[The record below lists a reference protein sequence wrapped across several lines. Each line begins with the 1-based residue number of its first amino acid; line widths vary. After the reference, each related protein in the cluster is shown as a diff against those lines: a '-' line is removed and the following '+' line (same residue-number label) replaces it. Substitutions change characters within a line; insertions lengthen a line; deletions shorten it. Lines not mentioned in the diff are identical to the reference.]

1 MESLTSM
8 NKSWMKGIFFSVVL
22 LFSIS
27 LITIIPTAYA
37 EVEVKSFALDE
48 TTIMELTNN
57 SDEEVSTL
65 RIWLGSGFNF
75 QSFKTEQG
83 WTGEKTPQGVI
94 VFTSPDPV
102 KPGESVK
109 FGIKTDKISSG
120 INWKAL
126 DKENKQIDTSK
137 TLPGEL
143 PTIQQSSQLEETKDE
158 IQDDAESMTKESLFR
173 IVPEK
178 PNVGS
183 NIRVT
188 GDDFGPSQEFDFYIN
203 SEKIGSFK
211 TDSDGHFMTTMKI
224 PEDQEPERV
233 DFKVKSKEGE
243 ERKVSLRIDE
253 VETRIPPS
261 ENVKLTIQGIPDIVH
276 RGDLLEV
283 SGTAQPNSAITAKV
297 TTSEGEII
305 NTRTA
310 EVDSKGNWKTEEPV
324 LIPLDTPFGEYS
336 ATISDGREEILV
348 SWTVESAKDIL
359 MTPVNLKVEL
369 GDIMKFN
376 GTALPNIPIELI
388 LEDPL
393 GKELA
398 SDIIQI
404 GDSGIVEFEYETTQ
418 TSTEGTYT
426 LIATQENEKEFIFAG
441 VGQLPTIPVNLEFDK
456 LNYKP
461 GDTAIISLSGKP
473 SDIVSLL
480 IIDPS
485 DKPKGEAI
493 SITLQADARA
503 THSLDLDGFASGV
516 YSAVVSKGSTQ
527 SAEIFTVGL
536 QTGSGEI
543 SINTTK
549 GEYNPGDSILILGD
563 TNENILL
570 TINLIDPDG
579 NVVKTKETFSD
590 KNGKISED
598 SFRIPSG
605 GEPGSWTINAKSGA
619 NFDNIEIK
627 VLGTIYDGIVVSI
640 TESPKLDGINDF
652 MNFHIFGAQQTVE
665 IEIIDNN
672 GKTIESLEFPASA
685 QGEVNQPWRIPDDTV
700 PGVYTIR
707 VSDAFNT
714 TETEFTIN

>member
-1 MESLTSM
+1 
-8 NKSWMKGIFFSVVL
+8 
-22 LFSIS
+22 
-27 LITIIPTAYA
+27 
-37 EVEVKSFALDE
+37 
-48 TTIMELTNN
+48 
-57 SDEEVSTL
+57 
-65 RIWLGSGFNF
+65 
-75 QSFKTEQG
+75 
-83 WTGEKTPQGVI
+83 
-94 VFTSPDPV
+94 
-102 KPGESVK
+102 
-109 FGIKTDKISSG
+109 
-120 INWKAL
+120 
-126 DKENKQIDTSK
+126 
-137 TLPGEL
+137 
-143 PTIQQSSQLEETKDE
+143 
-158 IQDDAESMTKESLFR
+158 MTKESLFR

-178 PNVGS
+178 PNIGS

-188 GDDFGPSQEFDFYIN
+188 GDEFGPSQEFDFYIN
-203 SEKIGSFK
+203 SKKIGSFK

-233 DFKVKSKEGE
+233 DFKVKSKDGE

-261 ENVKLTIQGIPDIVH
+261 ENVKLTIQGMPNIVH

-283 SGTAQPNSAITAKV
+283 FGTAQPNSAITAKI

-310 EVDSKGNWKTEEPV
+310 EVDSKGNWRAEEAV
-324 LIPLDTPFGEYS
+324 LIPLDIPFGKYS
-336 ATISDGREEILV
+336 AIISDGRDEILV
-348 SWTVESAKDIL
+348 SWTVESAKNIL
-359 MTPVNLKVEL
+359 VTPVNLKIEP

-376 GTALPNIPIELI
+376 GTALPNVPIEFI

-393 GKELA
+393 GKELD
-398 SDIIQI
+398 SDIVQI
-404 GDSGIVEFEYETTQ
+404 DDSGIVGFEYETSQ
-418 TSTEGTYT
+418 TSTKGTYT
-426 LIATQENEKEFIFAG
+426 LIATQEDEKEFVFAG
-441 VGQLPTIPVNLEFDK
+441 LGQLPTIPVNLEFDK

-485 DKPKGEAI
+485 DKPKGEAV
-493 SITLQADARA
+493 SITLQADARG

-516 YSAVVSKGSTQ
+516 YTAVVSKGSTQ
-527 SAEIFTVGL
+527 STEIFTVGL

-549 GEYNPGDSILILGD
+549 EEYNPGDSILILGD
-563 TNENILL
+563 TNANILL
-570 TINLIDPDG
+570 TINLIDPEG

-598 SFRIPSG
+598 SFRIPSD
-605 GEPGSWTINAKSGA
+605 GEPGSWTVNAKSGA
-619 NFDNIEIK
+619 NFDNIEIE
-627 VLGTIYDGIVVSI
+627 VLGTVYDGIVVSI

-652 MNFHIFGAQQTVE
+652 MNFHIYGAKQTVE
-665 IEIIDNN
+665 IEIIDDG
-672 GKTIESLEFPASA
+672 GKIIEKLEFPASA
-685 QGEVNQPWRIPDDTV
+685 QGEVNQPWKIPNDTA

-714 TETEFTIN
+714 TETEFTIR